1 MELEGRQ
8 IPNRLRKQR
17 LIHGYSQVEIAQMLG
32 LKGSNQV
39 SLWEKGERTPSLEH
53 IIHLSIIYNVLIEE
67 LYFEFLKCKRKEHQK
82 IIDEKKKGNSTL

>member
-17 LIHGYSQVEIAQMLG
+17 LIHGYSQVEIAKMLG
-32 LKGSNQV
+32 LKSSNQV
-39 SLWEKGERTPSLEH
+39 SLWEKGDRTPCLEH

-67 LYFEFLKCKRKEHQK
+67 LYFEFLKCKRQEHQK
-82 IIDEKKKGNSTL
+82 VIDSKKKGSSTL